1 MKVVEI
7 KVPGSDREPL
17 ILELSPGMTAGDL
30 LAEAGLAGYLLVRK
44 ANPMNY
50 LAVEEDLYDLLTDCE
65 LLSAWAP
72 TCGAY

>member
-1 MKVVEI
+1 MKIVALT
-7 KVPGSDREPL
+7 VPGSDQEPL

-44 ANPMNY
+44 ADPMKY
-50 LAVEEDLYDLLTDCE
+50 LLPEEDLYDLLTDCE
-65 LLSAWAP
+65 MLSAWAP